1 MDATEAAVNDMK
13 SLDNSASDCARD
25 DDALPRRFER
35 YTLLKRIARGGMGE
49 VYLGTAG
56 GIEGAERPC
65 VVKAIRREHEEDRSF
80 LARFLDEARIQSQL
94 QHPGVAQIVEATND
108 VTGKPYVVVEF
119 IEGRNLGDV
128 RARAGQLGMRMGW
141 PESIAVSIVMADAL
155 AHVHERT
162 DAGGKALDIVHR
174 DLSPQNV
181 MVSYAGDVKL
191 IDFGTARGQNRRCQT
206 IAGIV
211 FAKPGY
217 VAPEVANNTPGG
229 IPADLYALG
238 VMLWEML
245 AGRRFLSGDAQQHMA
260 MVAAGKRNP
269 TEVATLIGAP
279 KELDAV
285 VAKLTAVKL
294 EDRYSS
300 ARQAMN
306 DLVRLLQRAPSM
318 ADGDRSVRG
327 RIAQLMQKLYP
338 AEPARTR
345 SEFARLVAQSR
356 TTNVP
361 ASAALIPPSP
371 PAPAVEID
379 PTLLPGTRYRL
390 LKVIGRGAM
399 GVVHEAVH
407 LDLMRTVA
415 LKVLDPERMGVD
427 AERRFKVEARAIAQL
442 EHENLVKLFEFG
454 VAQDGRP
461 FYAMEFLSGESL
473 DKKIARERG
482 MDYREAVGIAV
493 QACRA
498 LETAHKASVIHRD
511 IKPANLFLSDGPER
525 KLKLLD
531 FGVAKAAFNVESDG
545 EGLSIVGTP
554 EYMAPEQARGTAD
567 ERSDIYALGVVLFE
581 LLSGRLPHEAES
593 PVLLL
598 DAKFRKEPESLRN
611 LVPERGI
618 PKMLDVAVSRALST
632 EPEHRYKSAAELREA
647 LDAALREPEAPSAR
661 RKLVTRGL
669 ASAVALAVIGVLG
682 VGAARPAVRERA
694 AVALAPIM
702 DKVHALQARA
712 AERFHGAHPAAPAQT
727 QVAALKLAEPASVT
741 LVATP
746 EPALLEPTPAAT
758 PEGAPAAVAANGA
771 PNAGSDDG
779 EVEDDSPTSDTAASE
794 KAVAS
799 TTASTPDRNEA
810 ASAGAD
816 AIAEAHKYVAQ
827 GNKLKALNIL
837 RRAAKKSP
845 SDGKVLA
852 ELASAAEQD
861 RAWGEAVRVARA
873 LVEVEPSVES
883 KLELAR
889 LERKTGHRSRA
900 LELVRSVLKGSPDSP
915 EAVAMLGQL
924 GGTERVALQK

>member
-1 MDATEAAVNDMK
+1 MDASEATGNDMK
-13 SLDNSASDCARD
+13 SQENTTCDS
-25 DDALPRRFER
+25 DALPRRFER

-49 VYLGTAG
+49 VFLATAG

-80 LARFLDEARIQSQL
+80 LARFLDEARIQAQL

-108 VTGKPYVVVEF
+108 ATGKPYVVVEF

-162 DAGGKALDIVHR
+162 DAAGKPLDIVHR

-238 VMLWEML
+238 IMLWEML
-245 AGRRFLSGDAQQHMA
+245 AGRRFLSGDAPQHMA

-269 TEVATLIGAP
+269 TELAALVGAP
-279 KELDAV
+279 KELDMV
-285 VAKLTAVKL
+285 VAKLTAVRL

-345 SEFARLVAQSR
+345 AEFARLVAQAR
-356 TTNVP
+356 ATAVP
-361 ASAALIPPSP
+361 VTVIPPSP
-371 PAPAVEID
+371 VAPAVDVD

-390 LKVIGRGAM
+390 LRVIGRGAM
-399 GVVHEAVH
+399 GVVHEAQH

-454 VAQDGRP
+454 VASDGRP
-461 FYAMEFLSGESL
+461 FYAMEFLTGESL
-473 DKKIARERG
+473 DKKIERERG
-482 MDYREAVGIAV
+482 MDYREVVAIGM

-498 LETAHKASVIHRD
+498 LETAHAASVIHRD
-511 IKPANLFLSDGPER
+511 IKPANLFLSSDG

-531 FGVAKAAFNVESDG
+531 FGVAKAAFNVEADG

-567 ERSDIYALGVVLFE
+567 ERSDVYALGVVLFE

-598 DAKFRKEPESLRN
+598 DAKFRKEPESLRT

-632 EPEHRYKSAAELREA
+632 EPENRYHSAAELREA
-647 LDAALREPEAPSAR
+647 LEAALREPEATHSR
-661 RKLVTRGL
+661 RKLAARGL
-669 ASAVALAVIGVLG
+669 ASAIALAVIGV
-682 VGAARPAVRERA
+682 VGFGASRPAVRQK
-694 AVALAPIM
+694 AVAALAPMIE
-702 DKVHALQARA
+702 KAHALQVRA
-712 AERFHGAHPAAPAQT
+712 AERLHGAHPALPAQVAVLKVEAPAT
-727 QVAALKLAEPASVT
+727 LSIAAEPAAAPPV
-741 LVATP
+741 
-746 EPALLEPTPAAT
+746 ETPA
-758 PEGAPAAVAANGA
+758 PVAANAVA
-771 PNAGSDDG
+771 PASDDG
-779 EVEDDSPTSDTAASE
+779 EVEDDSTASDSPVLDKADAPVKAETSAASDE
-794 KAVAS
+794 V
-799 TTASTPDRNEA
+799 
-810 ASAGAD
+810 
-816 AIAEAHKYVAQ
+816 IAEAHKYVAQ
-827 GNKLKALNIL
+827 GNKLKALNLL

-845 SDGKVLA
+845 SDAKVLQ

-861 RAWGEAVRVARA
+861 HAWGEAVHVARR
-873 LVEVEPSVES
+873 LVAVDPSVES

-889 LERKTGHRSRA
+889 LERKTGHRARA
-900 LELVRSVLKGSPDSP
+900 LELVKSVVKDSPDSP
-915 EAVAMLGQL
+915 EARAMLSQL
-924 GGTERVALQK
+924 GGVERVALQK

>member
-1 MDATEAAVNDMK
+1 MSAPEAVANDLK
-13 SLDNSASDCARD
+13 SQDNTPCDS
-25 DDALPRRFER
+25 DALPRRFER

-49 VYLGTAG
+49 VYLATAG

-80 LARFLDEARIQSQL
+80 LARFLDEARIQAQL
-94 QHPGVAQIVEATND
+94 QHPGIAQVLEATSD
-108 VTGKPYVVVEF
+108 ASGKPYVVVEF

-141 PESIAVSIVMADAL
+141 PESLAVSIVMADAL
-155 AHVHERT
+155 SHVHERV
-162 DAGGKALDIVHR
+162 DASGKPLDIVHR

-191 IDFGTARGQNRRCQT
+191 IDFGTARGLNRRCQT

-229 IPADLYALG
+229 VPADLYAVG

-245 AGRRFLSGDAQQHMA
+245 AGRRFLSGDAPAHMA
-260 MVAAGKRNP
+260 AVAAGKRNP
-269 TEVATLIGAP
+269 TPLAALIGAP
-279 KELDAV
+279 AELDAV
-285 VAKLTAVKL
+285 VAKLTAVRV
-294 EDRYSS
+294 EDRYAS

-306 DLVRLLQRAPSM
+306 DLVRILQRAPSM

-345 SEFARLVAQSR
+345 SEFARLVAQAR
-356 TTNVP
+356 ATDVP
-361 ASAALIPPSP
+361 APAVPPSP
-371 PAPAVEID
+371 PAPPVEVD

-390 LKVIGRGAM
+390 LRVLGRGAM

-442 EHENLVKLFEFG
+442 QHENLVKLFEFG

-461 FYAMEFLSGESL
+461 FYAMELLEGESL
-473 DKKIARERG
+473 DTKLERERG
-482 MDYREAVGIAV
+482 MDYREAIAIGV

-498 LETAHKASVIHRD
+498 LETAHAASVIHRD
-511 IKPANLFLSDGPER
+511 IKPANLFLSTDG

-545 EGLSIVGTP
+545 EGLQIVGTP
-554 EYMAPEQARGTAD
+554 EYMAPEQARGQAD

-598 DAKFRKEPESLRN
+598 DAKFRKEPQSLRN
-611 LVPERGI
+611 LAPERGI
-618 PKMLDVAVSRALST
+618 PKMLDVAVTRALSP
-632 EPEHRYKSAAELREA
+632 EPEHRYKSAAELR
-647 LDAALREPEAPSAR
+647 AALEAALNEPKAASPR
-661 RKLVTRGL
+661 RKLLVRSL
-669 ASAVALAVIGVLG
+669 ASAIALSVVGVIA
-682 VGAARPAVRERA
+682 VGAARPDVRQKTMA
-694 AVALAPIM
+694 AFSPVIAKAE
-702 DKVHALQARA
+702 ALQARA
-712 AERFHGAHPAAPAQT
+712 AARLHAAHPTPAE
-727 QVAALKLAEPASVT
+727 VAALKPEAPAVVTVQAKAE
-741 LVATP
+741 ATP
-746 EPALLEPTPAAT
+746 LSTQAAPAVLEA
-758 PEGAPAAVAANGA
+758 APAALAQAAAN
-771 PNAGSDDG
+771 DDG
-779 EVEDDSPTSDTAASE
+779 EVDDDSAPADSAQKGAQEAKAAKDEAEPAAISVAASS
-794 KAVAS
+794 AS
-799 TTASTPDRNEA
+799 D
-810 ASAGAD
+810 D
-816 AIAEAHKYVAQ
+816 VLAEAHKLSAA
-827 GNKLKALNIL
+827 GNKLKALNLI
-837 RRAAKKSP
+837 RHAAKKAP
-845 SDGKVLA
+845 NDAKLLQ
-852 ELASAAEQD
+852 ELASMAERD
-861 RAWGEAVRVARA
+861 HAWGEAVRTARR
-873 LVEVEPSVES
+873 LLSIDPSVDT

-889 LERKTGHRSRA
+889 LERKTGHRARA
-900 LELVRSVLKGSPDSP
+900 LELVRAVLKDTPDSP
-915 EAVAMLGQL
+915 EAHAMLTQL
-924 GGTERVALQK
+924 GAVERVALQK

>member
-1 MDATEAAVNDMK
+1 MDATEAAGNEPK
-13 SLDNSASDCARD
+13 SLDISASDGARD
-25 DDALPRRFER
+25 DDALPRAFER

-65 VVKAIRREHEEDRSF
+65 VVKSIRREHEEDRSF
-80 LARFLDEARIQSQL
+80 LARFLDEARIQAQL

-141 PESIAVSIVMADAL
+141 PESLAVSIVMADAL

-162 DAGGKALDIVHR
+162 DASGKALDIVHR

-269 TEVATLIGAP
+269 TELAALVGAP

-294 EDRYSS
+294 EERYSS

-345 SEFARLVAQSR
+345 SEFARLVTQGRA
-356 TTNVP
+356 TNVP
-361 ASAALIPPSP
+361 ASAAGIPASP
-371 PAPAVEID
+371 PAPAVEVD

-415 LKVLDPERMGVD
+415 LKVLDPDRMGVD

-511 IKPANLFLSDGPER
+511 IKPANLFLSGDGR
-525 KLKLLD
+525 LKLLD
-531 FGVAKAAFNVESDG
+531 FGVAKAAFNVEADG

-598 DAKFRKEPESLRN
+598 DAKFRMEPESLRT
-611 LVPERGI
+611 LAPERGI
-618 PKMLDVAVSRALST
+618 PKMLDAAVSRALST
-632 EPEHRYKSAAELREA
+632 EPEHRYESAAELREA
-647 LDAALREPEAPSAR
+647 LEAALREPEGPSLR

-669 ASAVALAVIGVLG
+669 ASAVALAVIGVIG
-682 VGAARPAVRERA
+682 VGAARPEVRERA
-694 AVALAPIM
+694 AVALAPM
-702 DKVHALQARA
+702 LEKVHALQARA
-712 AERFHGAHPAAPAQT
+712 AERLHGAHPVAPAPT
-727 QVAALKLAEPASVT
+727 QVATLEQSEPASVT
-741 LVATP
+741 VVASPQT
-746 EPALLEPTPAAT
+746 ALP
-758 PEGAPAAVAANGA
+758 APASEAPIAANSA
-771 PNAGSDDG
+771 TNDDG
-779 EVEDDSPTSDTAASE
+779 EVEDDSPGSDTVAPE
-794 KAVAS
+794 KAEANGAVG
-799 TTASTPDRNEA
+799 TTAV

-816 AIAEAHKYVAQ
+816 AIAEAHKFAAQ
-827 GNKLKALNIL
+827 GNKLKALNLL
-837 RRAAKKSP
+837 RQAAKKFP
-845 SDGKVLA
+845 KDGKVLA
-852 ELASAAEQD
+852 ELATAAEQD
-861 RAWGEAVRVARA
+861 RAWGEAVRVARR
-873 LVEVEPSVES
+873 LVEVEPSAES

-900 LELVRSVLKGSPDSP
+900 LELVRGVLKDSPDSP
-915 EAVAMLGQL
+915 EAQAMLSQL

>member
-1 MDATEAAVNDMK
+1 MDASEAIGNEAKPQENI
-13 SLDNSASDCARD
+13 ARD
-25 DDALPRRFER
+25 EEALPRRFER

-141 PESIAVSIVMADAL
+141 PESVAVSIVMADAL
-155 AHVHERT
+155 AHVHERL
-162 DAGGKALDIVHR
+162 DANGKPLDIVHR

-181 MVSYAGDVKL
+181 MISYAGDVKL

-229 IPADLYALG
+229 VPADLYAIG
-238 VMLWEML
+238 IMLWEML
-245 AGRRFLSGDAQQHMA
+245 AGRRFLSGDAAQHMA
-260 MVAAGKRNP
+260 LVAAGKRNP
-269 TEVATLIGAP
+269 TELAALIGAP

-294 EDRYSS
+294 EDRYAS

-345 SEFARLVAQSR
+345 SEFARLVAQAR
-356 TTNVP
+356 TSEVP
-361 ASAALIPPSP
+361 VSAPVIPPSP
-371 PAPAVEID
+371 PAPAVEVD

-390 LKVIGRGAM
+390 LRVIGRGAM

-482 MDYREAVGIAV
+482 MDYREAVAIAV
-493 QACRA
+493 QACNA
-498 LETAHKASVIHRD
+498 LDAAHQSGVIHRD
-511 IKPANLFLSDGPER
+511 IKPANLFLSEDG

-545 EGLSIVGTP
+545 EGMTIVGTP
-554 EYMAPEQARGTAD
+554 EYMAPEQARGSAD
-567 ERSDIYALGVVLFE
+567 QRSDLYALGVVLFE
-581 LLSGRLPHEAES
+581 LLSGRLPHEGES

-598 DAKFRKEPESLRN
+598 DAKFRKEPDSLRN

-632 EPEHRYKSAAELREA
+632 DPEHRYESAAELRAA
-647 LDAALREPEAPSAR
+647 LEAALREPEAPSPR

-669 ASAVALAVIGVLG
+669 ASAVALAVIGVIG
-682 VGAARPAVRERA
+682 VGVARPAVRERA
-694 AVALAPIM
+694 ALALAPVL

-712 AERFHGAHPAAPAQT
+712 QRNHAAEPAVAAPAQ
-727 QVAALKLAEPASVT
+727 VAALPANPPATAAVEAVALAP
-741 LVATP
+741 TP
-746 EPALLEPTPAAT
+746 EAP
-758 PEGAPAAVAANGA
+758 PAAVLAVNG
-771 PNAGSDDG
+771 PSNDDG
-779 EVEDDSPTSDTAASE
+779 ETEDDSPGTDTAAPE
-794 KAVAS
+794 KVLNADSADDTAVAS
-799 TTASTPDRNEA
+799 ASSDA
-810 ASAGAD
+810 ASD
-816 AIAEAHKYVAQ
+816 AIAEAHRLVAQ
-827 GNKLKALNIL
+827 GNQLKALNVL
-837 RRAAKKSP
+837 RQAAKKSP
-845 SDGKVLA
+845 SDAKLLS
-852 ELASAAEQD
+852 ELASASERD
-861 RAWGEAVRVARA
+861 RAWGEAVRVARR
-873 LVEVEPSVES
+873 LVEVAPTSES

-889 LERKTGHRSRA
+889 LERKTGHRPRA
-900 LELVRSVLKGSPDSP
+900 LELVKSVLKDAPDSP
-915 EAVAMLGQL
+915 EAQAMLSQL
-924 GGTERVALQK
+924 GGNERVALQK

>member
-1 MDATEAAVNDMK
+1 MDASAATGNDTK
-13 SLDNSASDCARD
+13 SQENTTCDS
-25 DDALPRRFER
+25 DALPRRFER

-49 VYLGTAG
+49 VYLATAG

-65 VVKAIRREHEEDRSF
+65 VVKTIRREHEEDRSF
-80 LARFLDEARIQSQL
+80 LARFLDEARIQAQL

-108 VTGKPYVVVEF
+108 SSGKPYVVVEF

-141 PESIAVSIVMADAL
+141 PESLAVSIVMADAL

-162 DAGGKALDIVHR
+162 DAGGKPLDIVHR

-229 IPADLYALG
+229 VPADLYALG
-238 VMLWEML
+238 IMLWEML
-245 AGRRFLSGDAQQHMA
+245 AGRRFLAGDASQHMA
-260 MVAAGKRNP
+260 LVAAGKRNP
-269 TEVATLIGAP
+269 SELAALIGAP
-279 KELDAV
+279 KELDAL
-285 VAKLTAVKL
+285 VAKLTAVRL

-306 DLVRLLQRAPSM
+306 DLVRMLQRAPSM

-345 SEFARLVAQSR
+345 SEFARLVAQAR
-356 TTNVP
+356 ATDVP
-361 ASAALIPPSP
+361 AAVIPPSP
-371 PAPAVEID
+371 VAPAVEVD

-390 LKVIGRGAM
+390 LRVIGRGAM

-407 LDLMRTVA
+407 LDLMRSVA

-461 FYAMEFLSGESL
+461 FYAMELLSGESL
-473 DKKIARERG
+473 DKKIEREKG
-482 MDYREAVGIAV
+482 MDYREAIAIGM

-498 LETAHKASVIHRD
+498 LETAHAASVIHRD
-511 IKPANLFLSDGPER
+511 IKPANLFLTADG

-554 EYMAPEQARGTAD
+554 EYMAPEQARGEAD
-567 ERSDIYALGVVLFE
+567 QRSDIYALGVVLFE
-581 LLSGRLPHEAES
+581 LLSGHLPHEAES

-598 DAKFRKEPESLRN
+598 DAKFRKEPESLRK

-618 PKMLDVAVSRALST
+618 PKMVDAAVSRALST
-632 EPEHRYKSAAELREA
+632 EPEHRYRFAAELREA
-647 LDAALREPEAPSAR
+647 LEAALNEPETAPSR
-661 RKLVTRGL
+661 RKWVARGL
-669 ASAVALAVIGVLG
+669 ASAVAVAVIGVVA
-682 VGAARPAVRERA
+682 VGAARPEIRQKVVA
-694 AVALAPIM
+694 ACTPMIE
-702 DKVHALQARA
+702 KVHALQARA
-712 AERFHGAHPAAPAQT
+712 AERMHGAPPAAPAVPA
-727 QVAALKLAEPASVT
+727 QVPALAMQPAAEVPLDTHEEVVAEPAPR
-741 LVATP
+741 A
-746 EPALLEPTPAAT
+746 ALLAAT
-758 PEGAPAAVAANGA
+758 PVLDADAPSSN
-771 PNAGSDDG
+771 DDG
-779 EVEDDSPTSDTAASE
+779 EVDDDPTHAFAQKIEPVAIAKAEDSSIG
-794 KAVAS
+794 
-799 TTASTPDRNEA
+799 EA
-810 ASAGAD
+810 
-816 AIAEAHKYVAQ
+816 AIAEAHELVAK
-827 GNKLKALNIL
+827 GNKLKALNVL
-837 RRAAKKSP
+837 RRAAKNAP
-845 SDGKVLA
+845 SDAKLLE

-861 RAWGEAVRVARA
+861 RAWGEAVRTVRR
-873 LVEVEPSVES
+873 LVEVDPSAES
-883 KLELAR
+883 KLSLAR
-889 LERKTGHRSRA
+889 LERKTGHRARA
-900 LELVRSVLKGSPDSP
+900 VELVRSVVKDNPDSP
-915 EAVAMLGQL
+915 EANAMLSQL
-924 GGTERVALQK
+924 DAAPRVALQK

>member
-1 MDATEAAVNDMK
+1 MSSPEATGNDTK
-13 SLDNSASDCARD
+13 SQENTTCDS
-25 DDALPRRFER
+25 DALPRRFER

-49 VYLGTAG
+49 VYLATAG

-80 LARFLDEARIQSQL
+80 LARFLDEARIQAQL

-108 VTGKPYVVVEF
+108 ATGKPYVVVEF

-128 RARAGQLGMRMGW
+128 RSRAGQLGLRMGW

-162 DAGGKALDIVHR
+162 DANGKPLDIVHR

-181 MVSYAGDVKL
+181 MMSYAGDVKL
-191 IDFGTARGQNRRCQT
+191 IDFGTARGLNRRCQT

-229 IPADLYALG
+229 VPADLYALG

-245 AGRRFLSGDAQQHMA
+245 AGRRFLSGDAPAHMA
-260 MVAAGKRNP
+260 AVAAGKRNP
-269 TEVATLIGAP
+269 TPLATLIGAP
-279 KELDAV
+279 IELDAV
-285 VAKLTAVKL
+285 VAKLTAVRL

-345 SEFARLVAQSR
+345 SEFARLVAQAR
-356 TTNVP
+356 ATDVP
-361 ASAALIPPSP
+361 VAVLPPSP
-371 PAPAVEID
+371 PAPAVEVD
-379 PTLLPGTRYRL
+379 STLLPGTRYRL
-390 LKVIGRGAM
+390 VKVIGRGAM
-399 GVVHEAVH
+399 GVVHEAIN

-442 EHENLVKLFEFG
+442 SHENLVKLFEFG

-461 FYAMEFLSGESL
+461 FYAMELLTGESL
-473 DKKIARERG
+473 DKKLERERG
-482 MDYREAVGIAV
+482 MDFREAVRIGV
-493 QACRA
+493 QACYA
-498 LETAHKASVIHRD
+498 LETAHAASVIHRD
-511 IKPANLFLSDGPER
+511 IKPANLFLSDDG

-531 FGVAKAAFNVESDG
+531 FGVAKAAFNVETDG
-545 EGLSIVGTP
+545 EGLQIVGTP

-598 DAKFRKEPESLRN
+598 DAKFRKEPESLRT

-618 PKMLDVAVSRALST
+618 PKMLDVAVSRALSP
-632 EPEHRYKSAAELREA
+632 EPEHRYRSAAEMR
-647 LDAALREPEAPSAR
+647 AALEAALNETETASTPR
-661 RKLVTRGL
+661 RKLVVRGL
-669 ASAVALAVIGVLG
+669 ASAIALGVIGVIAF
-682 VGAARPAVRERA
+682 GASKPEVRQKA
-694 AVALAPIM
+694 AFALSPIIA
-702 DKVHALQARA
+702 KAEALRARA
-712 AERFHGAHPAAPAQT
+712 AERMHAAHPESAPAQ
-727 QVAALKLAEPASVT
+727 VAVLKLEAPATVT
-741 LVATP
+741 VVAK
-746 EPALLEPTPAAT
+746 AEPTPAPAAENLA
-758 PEGAPAAVAANGA
+758 PMEAVAAAPAAQNPA
-771 PNAGSDDG
+771 PASDDG
-779 EVEDDSPTSDTAASE
+779 EVEDDSASSDSAPQDKADAPSKADSVAKAEPSAA
-794 KAVAS
+794 A
-799 TTASTPDRNEA
+799 
-810 ASAGAD
+810 AD
-816 AIAEAHKYVAQ
+816 AIAEADKLSAA
-827 GNKLKALNIL
+827 GNKVKALNVL
-837 RRAAKKSP
+837 RHAAKKSP
-845 SDGKVLA
+845 TDAKLLQ
-852 ELASAAEQD
+852 ELALMAEQN
-861 RAWGEAVRVARA
+861 RAWGEAVRTARRLVAVDGSA
-873 LVEVEPSVES
+873 DS

-889 LERKTGHRSRA
+889 LERKTGHRDRA
-900 LELVRSVLKGSPDSP
+900 LSLARSVLKDNPDSP
-915 EAVAMLGQL
+915 EAHAMLSQL
-924 GGTERVALQK
+924 GVGERVALQK

>member
-1 MDATEAAVNDMK
+1 MHAPEAAGNDMK
-13 SLDNSASDCARD
+13 SQENAACDS
-25 DDALPRRFER
+25 DALPRRFER
-35 YTLLKRIARGGMGE
+35 YTLLKRVARGGMGE
-49 VYLGTAG
+49 VYLATAG

-65 VVKAIRREHEEDRSF
+65 VVKTIRREHEEDRSF
-80 LARFLDEARIQSQL
+80 LARFLDEARIQAQL

-108 VTGKPYVVVEF
+108 STGKPYVVVEF

-141 PESIAVSIVMADAL
+141 PESLAVSVVMADAL

-162 DAGGKALDIVHR
+162 DASGKPLDIVHR

-238 VMLWEML
+238 IMLWEML
-245 AGRRFLSGDAQQHMA
+245 AGRRFLAGDASQHMA
-260 MVAAGKRNP
+260 LVAAGKRNP
-269 TEVATLIGAP
+269 TELAALVGAP
-279 KELDAV
+279 KELDAL
-285 VAKLTAVKL
+285 VAKLTAVNL
-294 EDRYSS
+294 EERYSS
-300 ARQAMN
+300 ARQVMN

-345 SEFARLVAQSR
+345 SEFARLVAQAR
-356 TTNVP
+356 ATDLPLAV
-361 ASAALIPPSP
+361 IPPSP
-371 PAPAVEID
+371 VAPEVAID

-390 LKVIGRGAM
+390 VRVIGRGAM
-399 GVVHEAVH
+399 GVVHEALH
-407 LDLMRTVA
+407 LDLMRSVA

-461 FYAMEFLSGESL
+461 FYAMELLSGESL
-473 DKKIARERG
+473 DKKIEREKG
-482 MDYREAVGIAV
+482 MDYREAIAIGV

-498 LETAHKASVIHRD
+498 LETAHAASVIHRD
-511 IKPANLFLSDGPER
+511 IKPANLFLSADG

-554 EYMAPEQARGTAD
+554 EYMAPEQARGEVD
-567 ERSDIYALGVVLFE
+567 QRSDLYALGVVLFE

-598 DAKFRKEPESLRN
+598 DAKFRKEPESLRK
-611 LVPERGI
+611 LAPEKGI
-618 PKMLDVAVSRALST
+618 PKMVDATVSRALST
-632 EPEHRYKSAAELREA
+632 EPEHRYGSAAELREA
-647 LDAALREPEAPSAR
+647 LEAALQEPETKPAR
-661 RKLVTRGL
+661 RKLVARGL
-669 ASAVALAVIGVLG
+669 ASAVAMAVIGVIA
-682 VGAARPAVRERA
+682 VGASRPEIRQKTLA
-694 AVALAPIM
+694 ALSPMIAKA
-702 DKVHALQARA
+702 HALQARA
-712 AERFHGAHPAAPAQT
+712 AERMHGAQPAVAVAVTAPVPALAMQPAAEVVLAAQEEI
-727 QVAALKLAEPASVT
+727 VAEPAPS
-741 LVATP
+741 A
-746 EPALLEPTPAAT
+746 ALLAAT
-758 PEGAPAAVAANGA
+758 PVLDADAPTTNE
-771 PNAGSDDG
+771 DG
-779 EVEDDSPTSDTAASE
+779 EVDDDPTH
-794 KAVAS
+794 
-799 TTASTPDRNEA
+799 
-810 ASAGAD
+810 
-816 AIAEAHKYVAQ
+816 AIAERVAPVASAKDESDSSADAAIALAHELTAK
-827 GNKLKALNIL
+827 GNKLKALNVL
-837 RRAAKKSP
+837 RQAAKSS
-845 SDGKVLA
+845 SDANLLH

-861 RAWGEAVRVARA
+861 RAWGEAVRTVRR
-873 LVEVEPSVES
+873 LVEVDPSAES

-889 LERKTGHRSRA
+889 LERKTGHRARA
-900 LELVRSVLKGSPDSP
+900 LELTRSVLNANPDSA
-915 EAVAMLGQL
+915 EAQAMLSQL
-924 GGTERVALQK
+924 GDAPRVALQK

>member
-1 MDATEAAVNDMK
+1 MDATEATGNDT
-13 SLDNSASDCARD
+13 NSQENMACDGD
-25 DDALPRRFER
+25 TLPRRFER

-49 VYLGTAG
+49 VFLATAG

-65 VVKAIRREHEEDRSF
+65 VVKTIRREHEEDRSF

-108 VTGKPYVVVEF
+108 ASGKPYVVVEF

-141 PESIAVSIVMADAL
+141 AESVAVSIVMADAL

-162 DAGGKALDIVHR
+162 DASGKPLDIVHR

-245 AGRRFLSGDAQQHMA
+245 AGRRFLSGDATQHMA
-260 MVAAGKRNP
+260 LVAAGKRNP
-269 TEVATLIGAP
+269 TELAALIGAP
-279 KELDAV
+279 KELDAL
-285 VAKLTAVKL
+285 VAKLTAVRL

-345 SEFARLVAQSR
+345 SEFARLVAQAR
-356 TTNVP
+356 ATDVP
-361 ASAALIPPSP
+361 AAVIPPSP
-371 PAPAVEID
+371 VAPAVEVD

-390 LKVIGRGAM
+390 LRVIGRGAM
-399 GVVHEAVH
+399 GVVHEALH
-407 LDLMRTVA
+407 LDLMRSVA

-461 FYAMEFLSGESL
+461 FYAMELLSGESL
-473 DKKIARERG
+473 DKKIEREKG
-482 MDYREAVGIAV
+482 MDYREAIAIGV

-498 LETAHKASVIHRD
+498 LETAHSASVVHRD
-511 IKPANLFLSDGPER
+511 IKPANLFLSADG

-531 FGVAKAAFNVESDG
+531 FGVAKAAFSVEADG
-545 EGLSIVGTP
+545 EGLNIVGTP
-554 EYMAPEQARGTAD
+554 EYMAPEQARGEAD
-567 ERSDIYALGVVLFE
+567 QRSDLYALGVVLFE
-581 LLSGRLPHEAES
+581 LLSGRLPHEAAS

-598 DAKFRKEPESLRN
+598 DAKFRKEPESLRK

-618 PKMLDVAVSRALST
+618 PKMVDAAVSRALST
-632 EPEHRYKSAAELREA
+632 EPEHRYRSAAELR
-647 LDAALREPEAPSAR
+647 AALEAALNEPETSHLR
-661 RKLVTRGL
+661 RKLVARGL
-669 ASAVALAVIGVLG
+669 ASAVAVAIIGIVG
-682 VGAARPAVRERA
+682 IGAARPEVRQK
-694 AVALAPIM
+694 AVATLAPVM
-702 DKVHALQARA
+702 EKVHALQARA
-712 AERFHGAHPAAPAQT
+712 AERMHGARPAAAPV
-727 QVAALKLAEPASVT
+727 QVAALAMQPAAQPAEVAAIATPDPVVTEPAPT
-741 LVATP
+741 ALLATTP
-746 EPALLEPTPAAT
+746 EADRSDTL
-758 PEGAPAAVAANGA
+758 GGN
-771 PNAGSDDG
+771 DDG
-779 EVEDDSPTSDTAASE
+779 EVEEEASNPRPVSDE
-794 KAVAS
+794 
-799 TTASTPDRNEA
+799 PEA
-810 ASAGAD
+810 ASAKVESGSTGAA
-816 AIAEAHKYVAQ
+816 AIAEARELVAK
-827 GNKLKALNIL
+827 GNQLKALNVL

-845 SDGKVLA
+845 SDAKLLL
-852 ELASAAEQD
+852 ELAGAAERD
-861 RAWGEAVRVARA
+861 RAWGEAVRTVRR
-873 LVEVEPSVES
+873 LVEVDPSAAS

-889 LERKTGHRSRA
+889 LERKTGHRARA
-900 LELVRSVLKGSPDSP
+900 LELVRRVIKDNPELP
-915 EAVAMLGQL
+915 EAQAMLGQL
-924 GGTERVALQK
+924 GEASRVALQK

>member
-1 MDATEAAVNDMK
+1 MDATEAAGNEAK
-13 SLDNSASDCARD
+13 SQENIASDATRD

-108 VTGKPYVVVEF
+108 ATGKPYVVVEF

-162 DAGGKALDIVHR
+162 DASGKALDIVHR

-269 TEVATLIGAP
+269 TELAALIGAP

-345 SEFARLVAQSR
+345 SEFARLVAQAR
-356 TTNVP
+356 ATDLPLP
-361 ASAALIPPSP
+361 AAVIPPSP
-371 PAPAVEID
+371 PAPPVEVD

-442 EHENLVKLFEFG
+442 QHDNLVKLFEFG

-498 LETAHKASVIHRD
+498 LETAHQASVIHRD
-511 IKPANLFLSDGPER
+511 IKPANLFLSDDG

-531 FGVAKAAFNVESDG
+531 FGVAKAAFNVEADG

-593 PVLLL
+593 
-598 DAKFRKEPESLRN
+598 
-611 LVPERGI
+611 
-618 PKMLDVAVSRALST
+618 
-632 EPEHRYKSAAELREA
+632 
-647 LDAALREPEAPSAR
+647 
-661 RKLVTRGL
+661 
-669 ASAVALAVIGVLG
+669 
-682 VGAARPAVRERA
+682 
-694 AVALAPIM
+694 
-702 DKVHALQARA
+702 
-712 AERFHGAHPAAPAQT
+712 
-727 QVAALKLAEPASVT
+727 
-741 LVATP
+741 
-746 EPALLEPTPAAT
+746 
-758 PEGAPAAVAANGA
+758 
-771 PNAGSDDG
+771 
-779 EVEDDSPTSDTAASE
+779 
-794 KAVAS
+794 
-799 TTASTPDRNEA
+799 
-810 ASAGAD
+810 
-816 AIAEAHKYVAQ
+816 
-827 GNKLKALNIL
+827 
-837 RRAAKKSP
+837 
-845 SDGKVLA
+845 
-852 ELASAAEQD
+852 
-861 RAWGEAVRVARA
+861 
-873 LVEVEPSVES
+873 
-883 KLELAR
+883 
-889 LERKTGHRSRA
+889 
-900 LELVRSVLKGSPDSP
+900 
-915 EAVAMLGQL
+915 
-924 GGTERVALQK
+924 

>member
-1 MDATEAAVNDMK
+1 MSSSEPTGNDTK
-13 SLDNSASDCARD
+13 SQENTACDG
-25 DDALPRRFER
+25 DALPRRFER

-49 VYLGTAG
+49 VYLATAG

-80 LARFLDEARIQSQL
+80 LARFLDEARIQAQL

-108 VTGKPYVVVEF
+108 ATGKPYVVVEF

-128 RARAGQLGMRMGW
+128 RSRAGQLGLRMGW

-162 DAGGKALDIVHR
+162 DANGKPLDIVHR

-191 IDFGTARGQNRRCQT
+191 IDFGTARGLNRRCQT

-229 IPADLYALG
+229 VPADLYALG

-245 AGRRFLSGDAQQHMA
+245 AGRRFLSGDAPAHMA
-260 MVAAGKRNP
+260 AVAAGRRNP
-269 TEVATLIGAP
+269 TPLATLIGAP
-279 KELDAV
+279 VELDAV
-285 VAKLTAVKL
+285 VTKLTAVRL

-327 RIAQLMQKLYP
+327 RIALLMQKLYP

-345 SEFARLVAQSR
+345 SEFARLVAQAR
-356 TTNVP
+356 ATDVP
-361 ASAALIPPSP
+361 AAVIPPSP

-442 EHENLVKLFEFG
+442 SHENLVKLFEFG

-461 FYAMEFLSGESL
+461 FYAMELLTGESL
-473 DKKIARERG
+473 DKKLERERG
-482 MDYREAVGIAV
+482 MDFREAIRIGV
-493 QACRA
+493 QACYA
-498 LETAHKASVIHRD
+498 LETAHAASVIHRD
-511 IKPANLFLSDGPER
+511 IKPANLFLSDDG

-531 FGVAKAAFNVESDG
+531 FGVAKAAFNVETAG
-545 EGLSIVGTP
+545 EELHIVGTP
-554 EYMAPEQARGTAD
+554 EYMAPEQARGNAD

-598 DAKFRKEPESLRN
+598 DAKFRKEPESLRT

-618 PKMLDVAVSRALST
+618 PKMLDVAVSRALSP
-632 EPEHRYKSAAELREA
+632 EPEHRYRSAAELR
-647 LDAALREPEAPSAR
+647 AALEAALNETETMSTPR
-661 RKLVTRGL
+661 RKLVVRGL
-669 ASAVALAVIGVLG
+669 ASAIALSVIGVIG
-682 VGAARPAVRERA
+682 FAASRPEVRQKA
-694 AVALAPIM
+694 ALAFSPMIA
-702 DKVHALQARA
+702 KAEALRAHA
-712 AERFHGAHPAAPAQT
+712 AERMHRAHPESAPPAR
-727 QVAALKLAEPASVT
+727 VAALKLDAPTT
-741 LVATP
+741 LTVEAKP
-746 EPALLEPTPAAT
+746 EPAPAPVAENPVPMAAAAT
-758 PEGAPAAVAANGA
+758 APVAQNAA
-771 PNAGSDDG
+771 PPSDDG
-779 EVEDDSPTSDTAASE
+779 EVEDDSASSDSPTQDKADAPSNGDALALAEPSAA
-794 KAVAS
+794 
-799 TTASTPDRNEA
+799 A
-810 ASAGAD
+810 AA
-816 AIAEAHKYVAQ
+816 AIAEADKLSAQ
-827 GNKLKALNIL
+827 GSKVRALNVL
-837 RRAAKKSP
+837 RHAAKKSP
-845 SDGKVLA
+845 TDVKLLQ
-852 ELASAAEQD
+852 ELATMAEQN
-861 RAWGEAVRVARA
+861 RAWGEAVRTVRRLVAVDGSA
-873 LVEVEPSVES
+873 DS

-889 LERKTGHRSRA
+889 LERKTGHRARA
-900 LELVRSVLKGSPDSP
+900 LELARSVLNDNPDSP
-915 EAVAMLGQL
+915 EAHAMLSQL
-924 GGTERVALQK
+924 GVGERVALQK

>member
-1 MDATEAAVNDMK
+1 MDASEATGNDMK
-13 SLDNSASDCARD
+13 SQENTVCDS
-25 DDALPRRFER
+25 DALPRRFER

-49 VYLGTAG
+49 VYLATAS

-65 VVKAIRREHEEDRSF
+65 VVKTIRREHEEDRSF
-80 LARFLDEARIQSQL
+80 LARFLDEARIQAQL
-94 QHPGVAQIVEATND
+94 QHPGIAQIVEATND
-108 VTGKPYVVVEF
+108 CSGKPYVVVEF

-141 PESIAVSIVMADAL
+141 PESLAVSIVLADAL
-155 AHVHERT
+155 SHVHERT
-162 DAGGKALDIVHR
+162 DPSGKALDIVHR

-229 IPADLYALG
+229 VPADLYALG
-238 VMLWEML
+238 IMLWEML
-245 AGRRFLSGDAQQHMA
+245 AGRRFLAGDASQHMA
-260 MVAAGKRNP
+260 LVAAGKRNP
-269 TEVATLIGAP
+269 SELSALIGAP
-279 KELDAV
+279 KELDAL
-285 VAKLTAVKL
+285 VAKLTAVRL

-345 SEFARLVAQSR
+345 SEFARLVAQAR
-356 TTNVP
+356 ATDVP
-361 ASAALIPPSP
+361 AEVVPPSP
-371 PAPAVEID
+371 VAPEVVVD

-390 LKVIGRGAM
+390 LRVIGRGAM

-407 LDLMRTVA
+407 LDLMRSVA

-461 FYAMEFLSGESL
+461 FYAMELLSGESL
-473 DKKIARERG
+473 DRKLEREKG
-482 MDYREAVGIAV
+482 MDYREAIAIGV

-498 LETAHKASVIHRD
+498 LETAHAASVIHRD
-511 IKPANLFLSDGPER
+511 IKPANLFLSADG

-554 EYMAPEQARGTAD
+554 EYMAPEQARGEAD
-567 ERSDIYALGVVLFE
+567 QRSDLYALGVVLFE
-581 LLSGRLPHEAES
+581 LLSGHLPHEAES

-598 DAKFRKEPESLRN
+598 DAKFRKQPESLRK

-618 PKMLDVAVSRALST
+618 PKMVDAAVSRALST
-632 EPEHRYKSAAELREA
+632 EPEHRYRSAAELREA
-647 LDAALREPEAPSAR
+647 LEAALHEPQSAPSR
-661 RKLVTRGL
+661 RRLVARGL
-669 ASAVALAVIGVLG
+669 ASAVAVAVVGVIGI
-682 VGAARPAVRERA
+682 GAARPAIRQQA
-694 AVALAPIM
+694 ASALAPMIE
-702 DKVHALQARA
+702 KAYALQARA
-712 AERFHGAHPAAPAQT
+712 AERMHGAPPKAQLAPLAMKPAAEVALAAPEEIVAAPAP
-727 QVAALKLAEPASVT
+727 VAALL
-741 LVATP
+741 
-746 EPALLEPTPAAT
+746 AAT
-758 PEGAPAAVAANGA
+758 PEGNSPAS
-771 PNAGSDDG
+771 SDDG
-779 EVEDDSPTSDTAASE
+779 EIDADS
-794 KAVAS
+794 
-799 TTASTPDRNEA
+799 
-810 ASAGAD
+810 ASAGSAAPD
-816 AIAEAHKYVAQ
+816 QAEPVASAEVESSTAGVAAILEAHELVAK
-827 GNKLKALNIL
+827 GNKLKALNVL
-837 RRAAKKSP
+837 RRAAKSSP
-845 SDGKVLA
+845 GDAKLLA
-852 ELASAAEQD
+852 ELALAAEQD
-861 RAWGEAVRVARA
+861 RSWGEAVHTARL
-873 LVEVEPSVES
+873 LVEVDPSTES
-883 KLELAR
+883 KLSLAR
-889 LERKTGHRSRA
+889 LERKTGHRARA
-900 LELVRSVLKGSPDSP
+900 LELVRSVLNEKPDSP
-915 EAVAMLGQL
+915 EAQAMLGQL
-924 GGTERVALQK
+924 GAVERVALQK

>member
-1 MDATEAAVNDMK
+1 MSSPEPTANDTKSHENAVCD
-13 SLDNSASDCARD
+13 SDT
-25 DDALPRRFER
+25 LPRRFER

-49 VYLGTAG
+49 VYLATAG

-80 LARFLDEARIQSQL
+80 LARFLDEARIQAQL
-94 QHPGVAQIVEATND
+94 QHPGVAQVLEATND

-155 AHVHERT
+155 AHVHERL
-162 DAGGKALDIVHR
+162 DSNGKALDIVHR

-191 IDFGTARGQNRRCQT
+191 IDFGTARGLNRRCQT

-229 IPADLYALG
+229 VPADLYALG
-238 VMLWEML
+238 IMLWEML
-245 AGRRFLSGDAQQHMA
+245 AGRRFLSGEAPAHMA
-260 MVAAGKRNP
+260 AVAAGKRNP
-269 TEVATLIGAP
+269 TPLAALIGAP
-279 KELDAV
+279 AELDTL
-285 VAKLTAVKL
+285 VAKLTAVNL
-294 EDRYSS
+294 SDRYSS

-345 SEFARLVAQSR
+345 SEFARLVAQAR
-356 TTNVP
+356 ATEVP
-361 ASAALIPPSP
+361 AAVLPPSP
-371 PAPAVEID
+371 PAPVVEVD

-390 LKVIGRGAM
+390 LRVLGRGAM
-399 GVVHEAVH
+399 GVVHEALH

-454 VAQDGRP
+454 VAADGRP
-461 FYAMEFLSGESL
+461 FYAMQLLSGESL
-473 DKKIARERG
+473 DKKLEREHG
-482 MDYREAVGIAV
+482 MDYREAIAIGV
-493 QACRA
+493 QACNA
-498 LETAHKASVIHRD
+498 LSTAHAASVIHRD
-511 IKPANLFLSDGPER
+511 IKPANLFLSSEG

-531 FGVAKAAFNVESDG
+531 FGVAKAAFSVESDG
-545 EGLSIVGTP
+545 EGLQIVGTP
-554 EYMAPEQARGTAD
+554 EYMAPEQARGQAD

-598 DAKFRKEPESLRN
+598 DAKFRKDPESLRT

-618 PKMLDVAVSRALST
+618 PKMLDVAVTRALSP
-632 EPEHRYKSAAELREA
+632 EPEHRYRTAAELREA
-647 LDAALREPEAPSAR
+647 LEAALNESETPRPR
-661 RKLVTRGL
+661 RKLVMRGL
-669 ASAVALAVIGVLG
+669 ASAVALAVIGLVG
-682 VGAARPAVRERA
+682 VGASKPAVREK
-694 AVALAPIM
+694 AVAALSPVIA
-702 DKVHALQARA
+702 KVEALRARA
-712 AERFHGAHPAAPAQT
+712 AERMHVAHPESAPA
-727 QVAALKLAEPASVT
+727 QVAALKVEAPATVSVVVKADDAAALALAPV
-741 LVATP
+741 
-746 EPALLEPTPAAT
+746 EPALLEA
-758 PEGAPAAVAANGA
+758 APAAPVAQTGA
-771 PNAGSDDG
+771 SDDG
-779 EVEDDSPTSDTAASE
+779 EVEDDSPTSDSAATD
-794 KAVAS
+794 KAAPAAVADIS
-799 TTASTPDRNEA
+799 DKGEP
-810 ASAGAD
+810 SALGAE
-816 AIAEAHKYVAQ
+816 AIAEARKLNAA
-827 GNKLKALNIL
+827 GNKIKALNVL
-837 RRAAKKSP
+837 RHAAKKSP
-845 SDGKVLA
+845 SDAKLLQ
-852 ELASAAEQD
+852 ELATMAEQN
-861 RAWGEAVRVARA
+861 RAWGEAVRTARKLVAVDGSA
-873 LVEVEPSVES
+873 DS

-889 LERKTGHRSRA
+889 LERKTGHRARA
-900 LELVRSVLKGSPDSP
+900 LELARSVLKDNPDSP
-915 EAVAMLGQL
+915 EAHAMLSQL
-924 GGTERVALQK
+924 GGTEKVALQK

>member
-1 MDATEAAVNDMK
+1 MDAPESAGNDMK
-13 SLDNSASDCARD
+13 SQENMACDG
-25 DDALPRRFER
+25 DALPRRFER

-49 VYLGTAG
+49 VYLATAG

-65 VVKAIRREHEEDRSF
+65 VVKTIRREHEEDRSF

-108 VTGKPYVVVEF
+108 SSGKPYVVVEF

-141 PESIAVSIVMADAL
+141 PESLAVSIVMADAL
-155 AHVHERT
+155 LHVHERT
-162 DAGGKALDIVHR
+162 DASGKPLDIVHR

-229 IPADLYALG
+229 VPADLYALG
-238 VMLWEML
+238 IMLWEML
-245 AGRRFLSGDAQQHMA
+245 AGRRFLAGDASQHMA
-260 MVAAGKRNP
+260 LVAAGKRNP
-269 TEVATLIGAP
+269 TELAALIGAP
-279 KELDAV
+279 KELDAL
-285 VAKLTAVKL
+285 VAKLTAVRL

-345 SEFARLVAQSR
+345 SEFARLVAQAR
-356 TTNVP
+356 ATDVP
-361 ASAALIPPSP
+361 AAVIPPSP
-371 PAPAVEID
+371 AAPEVAVD

-390 LKVIGRGAM
+390 LRVIGRGAM

-407 LDLMRTVA
+407 LDLMRSVA

-461 FYAMEFLSGESL
+461 FYAMELLSGESL
-473 DKKIARERG
+473 DKKIEREKG
-482 MDYREAVGIAV
+482 MDYREALAIGV

-498 LETAHKASVIHRD
+498 LETAHAASVIHRD
-511 IKPANLFLSDGPER
+511 IKPANLFLSTDG

-531 FGVAKAAFNVESDG
+531 FGVAKAAFNIESAG

-554 EYMAPEQARGTAD
+554 EYMAPEQARGEAD
-567 ERSDIYALGVVLFE
+567 QRSDLYALGVVLFE
-581 LLSGRLPHEAES
+581 LLSGHLPHEAES

-598 DAKFRKEPESLRN
+598 DAKFRHEPESLRK

-618 PKMLDVAVSRALST
+618 PKMVDAVVSRALST
-632 EPEHRYKSAAELREA
+632 EPEHRYRSAAELREA
-647 LDAALREPEAPSAR
+647 LEAALHEPETAPSRR
-661 RKLVTRGL
+661 RKLIARGL
-669 ASAVALAVIGVLG
+669 ASAVAVAVIGVIG
-682 VGAARPAVRERA
+682 IGAARPEIRQKA
-694 AVALAPIM
+694 AAALAPMIE
-702 DKVHALQARA
+702 KAHALQARA
-712 AERFHGAHPAAPAQT
+712 AERVHGARAVAAAKEQVPGFAMQPAAVVALAAPEEVVAEPAP
-727 QVAALKLAEPASVT
+727 VAALL
-741 LVATP
+741 
-746 EPALLEPTPAAT
+746 AAT
-758 PEGAPAAVAANGA
+758 PTLDADSPSSNE
-771 PNAGSDDG
+771 DG
-779 EVEDDSPTSDTAASE
+779 EVEDYAANAANAANDD
-794 KAVAS
+794 AV
-799 TTASTPDRNEA
+799 PA
-810 ASAGAD
+810 ASAKLEQSSSGEA
-816 AIAEAHKYVAQ
+816 AIILAAELVAK
-827 GNKLKALNIL
+827 GNKLKALNVL
-837 RRAAKKSP
+837 RRAAKNSP
-845 SDGKVLA
+845 NDAKLLQA
-852 ELASAAEQD
+852 LASAAEQD
-861 RAWGEAVRVARA
+861 RAWGEAVRTVRH
-873 LVEVEPSVES
+873 LVEVDPSAES
-883 KLELAR
+883 KLSLAR
-889 LERKTGHRSRA
+889 LERKTGHRARA
-900 LELVRSVLKGSPDSP
+900 LELVRSVVKDNPDSP
-915 EAVAMLGQL
+915 EAHAMLGQL
-924 GGTERVALQK
+924 AAAPRVALQK